1 MSPRKAVPIQMEYVI
16 LGMALRAP
24 VHGYELLRDWQE
36 KFHLNQVWRFKPGA
50 LYAALEKLER
60 MGFLTATIVP
70 NPASPPCKE
79 YHITREGVEAFNQ
92 WVRKPVSS
100 PKFIRHEFMAKLYFA
115 REIGGDCV
123 AELVREQQKLS
134 QEWLE
139 SFQAQ
144 GMSEAEFE
152 TWIQYYR
159 IVQAQSFLNW
169 LEQVQLVNQ
178 KRREK

>member
-1 MSPRKAVPIQMEYVI
+1 MEYVI

-36 KFHLNQVWRFKPGA
+36 KYHLNQVWRFKPGA

-60 MGFLTATIVP
+60 MGFLTPTIVP
-70 NPASPPCKE
+70 NPTSPPRKE
-79 YHITREGVEAFNQ
+79 YQITQLGVEAFNE
-92 WVRKPVSS
+92 WVRKPVTS

-115 REIGGDCV
+115 REIGNDCV
-123 AELVREQQKLS
+123 SELVHEQHKLS

-139 SFQAQ
+139 SFQTE

-152 TWIQYYR
+152 TWMCQYR
-159 IVQAQSFLNW
+159 ITQAQSFLSW
-169 LEQVQLVNQ
+169 LEQVQLFNL
-178 KRREK
+178 KRRSK